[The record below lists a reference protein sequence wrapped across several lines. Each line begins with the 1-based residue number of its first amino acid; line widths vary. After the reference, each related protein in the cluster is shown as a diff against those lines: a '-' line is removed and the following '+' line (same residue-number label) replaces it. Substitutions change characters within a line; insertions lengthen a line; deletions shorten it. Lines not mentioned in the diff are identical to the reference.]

1 MAQNKVEIKTG
12 DVGLLIGMLEILKN
26 KDFLGQTVLGP
37 NESLDLILNL
47 KERKLLR
54 LTISKKLNT
63 SFDSSDRKD
72 QRIIS
77 IADDNRSMI
86 NEHGGV
92 VIVYDYGQNFL
103 GSIKSIREAVENKL
117 AEIKKDIEDM
127 CEVK

>member
-1 MAQNKVEIKTG
+1 M
-12 DVGLLIGMLEILKN
+12 
-26 KDFLGQTVLGP
+26 
-37 NESLDLILNL
+37 
-47 KERKLLR
+47 
-54 LTISKKLNT
+54 NT

>member
-86 NEHGGV
+86 NEHGG
-92 VIVYDYGQNFL
+92 
-103 GSIKSIREAVENKL
+103 S
-117 AEIKKDIEDM
+117 
-127 CEVK
+127 